1 LDLRY
6 VKGGLMKKQEKKQ
19 HEKSERKKYAR
30 FLLNEENKKES
41 QLLEA
46 IQNRAILEPLESQ
59 GLSLGELQNKL
70 IQMKEDHIEKSTL
83 ANRISRLK
91 TAGLVRKQTKQI
103 GEEEVRSPSYRGWRI
118 RKVENGKYQA
128 ELGFELTKN
137 GKEALEVIRKF
148 TQQTEVPPQNEEK
161 KKIQKDEKK
170 NE

>member
-1 LDLRY
+1 MR
-6 VKGGLMKKQEKKQ
+6 GGLVKKQEKKP
-19 HEKSERKKYAR
+19 EKKTEKKKQAR
-30 FLLNEENKKES
+30 FLFNKEDKKEA

-46 IQNRAILEPLESQ
+46 VQNRAILEPLENQ

-70 IQMKEDHIEKSTL
+70 IQMKDEHIEKSTL

-103 GEEEVRSPSYRGWRI
+103 NEDEVRSPEYMGWR
-118 RKVENGKYQA
+118 VHQTEGGTYQA
-128 ELGFELTKN
+128 ELGFELTEN

-148 TQQTEVPPQNEEK
+148 TQQTEAPPQNEEK
-161 KKIQKDEKK
+161 KKTKKDEKE